1 MHYLRMT
8 RAIWDL
14 DLDGPEGSALVA
26 RIAGEGVA
34 VFRRQPGFIRYR
46 LMRAG
51 PRTTIAVAEW
61 ASEELGTVGAEHFR
75 AFLAEA
81 GIRAHITMETEAGP
95 VLVAGDGA

>member
-1 MHYLRMT
+1 
-8 RAIWDL
+8 
-14 DLDGPEGSALVA
+14 
-26 RIAGEGVA
+26 
-34 VFRRQPGFIRYR
+34 
-46 LMRAG
+46 MRAG